1 LLVGAERKARQTK
14 LKGDGRQSTHE
25 GVTVEEDGAGVEMK
39 LREDRAGVDQRG
51 SGPGQLRLSDVVTLS
66 NQRRRSLIMEE
77 STRQRQVP
85 REKRGLARR

>member
-1 LLVGAERKARQTK
+1 LLVGAERKARLETK
-14 LKGDGRQSTHE
+14 LKGDGRQTTHE

-39 LREDRAGVDQRG
+39 LREDRAGGDQRG
-51 SGPGQLRLSDVVTLS
+51 SCPDVVTLS

-85 REKRGLARR
+85 REKRGLERR